1 MHFPISVVFLSLGTK
16 MQSQFTEFDLN
27 ILNSGIYIVVLSN
40 KNGSL
45 NQDIVKE

>member
-1 MHFPISVVFLSLGTK
+1 
-16 MQSQFTEFDLN
+16 MQSQFTEVNLN

-45 NQDIVKE
+45 NQKIVKE